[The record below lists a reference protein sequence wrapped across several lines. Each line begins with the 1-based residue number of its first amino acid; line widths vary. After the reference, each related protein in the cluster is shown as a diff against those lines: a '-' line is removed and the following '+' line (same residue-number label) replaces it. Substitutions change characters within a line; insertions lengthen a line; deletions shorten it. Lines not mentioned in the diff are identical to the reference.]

1 MVRLDSVLLTVLIV
15 CSSGK
20 QLRAPIVRF
29 KALPPTSLYSQPLQ
43 FVPWIVSDQCL
54 SCLCYTMSLC
64 DISNNNCGDD
74 DDGCGR
80 FKITKD
86 YWVDSGK
93 HTIRNW
99 LPQSDDSYVSCVSDF
114 DCTIQSVQSYM
125 VKFQQDCNGDGKIDC
140 DDFVALHLFG
150 PAGCRS
156 NALTGVYRERYQSCI
171 KQDLKLI
178 ET

>member
-1 MVRLDSVLLTVLIV
+1 MKTLKRTILNNHIFV
-15 CSSGK
+15 
-20 QLRAPIVRF
+20 APIVRF

-125 VKFQQDCNGDGKIDC
+125 VKFQQVKIRTGLRRYC
-140 DDFVALHLFG
+140 KFVI
-150 PAGCRS
+150 S
-156 NALTGVYRERYQSCI
+156 TG
-171 KQDLKLI
+171 L
-178 ET
+178 